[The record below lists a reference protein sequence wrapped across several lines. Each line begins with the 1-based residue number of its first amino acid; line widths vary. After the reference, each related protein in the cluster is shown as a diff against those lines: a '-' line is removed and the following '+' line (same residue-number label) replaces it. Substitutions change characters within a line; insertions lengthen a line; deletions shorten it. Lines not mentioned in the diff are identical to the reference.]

1 MKKENY
7 RSINA
12 NIAYAT
18 QSGPMVVIDGK
29 INPNF
34 NSSSTSKYTR
44 SGVGIRKDG
53 TLVFAISQQPVTFYD
68 FARIFLF
75 YGCQNALYL
84 DGAISEMYLP
94 EIGRYQGTNKFA
106 LLIAVTE
113 NM

>member
-1 MKKENY
+1 V
-7 RSINA
+7 
-12 NIAYAT
+12 AYAT
-18 QSGPMVVIDGK
+18 QSGPMVVINGK

-34 NSSSTSKYTR
+34 KKDSKSKFTR

-75 YGCQNALYL
+75 YGCQDALYL

-94 EIGRYQGTNKFA
+94 EIGRNQSANKFA
-106 LLIAVTE
+106 LLIAITE
-113 NM
+113 KI